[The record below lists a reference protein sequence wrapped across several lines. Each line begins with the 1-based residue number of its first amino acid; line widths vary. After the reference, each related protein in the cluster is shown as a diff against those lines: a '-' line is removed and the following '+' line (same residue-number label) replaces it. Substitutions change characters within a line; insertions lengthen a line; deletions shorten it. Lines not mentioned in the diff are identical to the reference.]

1 MKDKLIVETKITFRG
16 KELGMN
22 VVISSIDIEKIMPTT
37 GPIDRFTTQ
46 DDLNRDER
54 RRSYVDLISSQIA
67 NAIIQALFV
76 TANER

>member
-37 GPIDRFTTQ
+37 GPIDRFAAQ